1 VSGYQAQMDWKEL
14 PRSQWKGIYAFV
26 MVLGYSRSPFV
37 YFTNAMSSG
46 TLLQCHQMAFKHF
59 TGIPQTVLYDNMKTA
74 WVFRQEQWHPNS
86 RLLAFASF
94 CGFAPKRCAVRRPQS
109 KGKVERFI
117 GYLTSD
123 FLSQARLEGLKS
135 AAQLNAR
142 IGSWL
147 AEITEKK
154 LRDFSESRQQRFA
167 VERQYLQ
174 PLTGPDTFDCRDSHD
189 VFVSREGFITF
200 ETNSYSVPP
209 IYVGS
214 RLVVKVDR
222 INQEIEIVSNGQSIR
237 TVPMLAPFSK
247 SRYVAREDQI
257 ALLKVWQ
264 SQRNKP
270 IAIPTS
276 RKKSTVAVEI
286 RQPAYYDA
294 LVCERGLS

>member
-1 VSGYQAQMDWKEL
+1 
-14 PRSQWKGIYAFV
+14 
-26 MVLGYSRSPFV
+26 
-37 YFTNAMSSG
+37 
-46 TLLQCHQMAFKHF
+46 
-59 TGIPQTVLYDNMKTA
+59 
-74 WVFRQEQWHPNS
+74 
-86 RLLAFASF
+86 
-94 CGFAPKRCAVRRPQS
+94 
-109 KGKVERFI
+109 
-117 GYLTSD
+117 
-123 FLSQARLEGLKS
+123 
-135 AAQLNAR
+135 
-142 IGSWL
+142 
-147 AEITEKK
+147 
-154 LRDFSESRQQRFA
+154 
-167 VERQYLQ
+167 
-174 PLTGPDTFDCRDSHD
+174 

-247 SRYVAREDQI
+247 SRYVAREDQV

-270 IAIPTS
+270 IAIPSS